1 MVSVITFFVYLS
13 TYYFT
18 TIQNMQTDN
27 ERYKK
32 MASLAQIGWW
42 EVDLTAGYYLCSDY
56 LSDLLGLDGDTIS
69 TSDFLNLIR
78 EDYRK
83 QIAQEFR
90 ANSSIH
96 KDFYEQTFPIH
107 SKYGEVWLHTRLAF
121 REKGTGVDGGDK
133 SFGAAARYQWNRGG
147 AFQPY
152 VSAKLGAEYA
162 KIRSNFSMLEAREN
176 SWGFYASPEV
186 GINVFPWVY
195 GPGLHFALY
204 YSYGTNKAD
213 VLHYSVDGLSNFGFR
228 LGVSF

>member
-1 MVSVITFFVYLS
+1 MSTLREFGLEVLHFKRIICFARIIVPSTFYFSVVVV
-13 TYYFT
+13 T
-18 TIQNMQTDN
+18 TITTVS
-27 ERYKK
+27 E
-32 MASLAQIGWW
+32 IT
-42 EVDLTAGYYLCSDY
+42 E
-56 LSDLLGLDGDTIS
+56 
-69 TSDFLNLIR
+69 
-78 EDYRK
+78 YRK
-83 QIAQEFR
+83 MCIRDRVTTDQQ
-90 ANSSIH
+90 
-96 KDFYEQTFPIH
+96 
-107 SKYGEVWLHTRLAF
+107 HTIFQLP
-121 REKGTGVDGGDK
+121 
-133 SFGAAARYQWNRGG
+133 FGAAARYQWNRGG